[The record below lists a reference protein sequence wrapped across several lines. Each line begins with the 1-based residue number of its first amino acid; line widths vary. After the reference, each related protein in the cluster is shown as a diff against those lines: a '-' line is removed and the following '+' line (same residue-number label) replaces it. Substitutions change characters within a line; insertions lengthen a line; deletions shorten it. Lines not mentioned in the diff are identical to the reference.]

1 MKTLAQKQPV
11 ITFLLITFAWT
22 WLFWFAA
29 MLFRGQTLL
38 VTVIVLIGG
47 FGPAV
52 GGILTLDL
60 RSGQKPSMSPK
71 HTLTMLLI
79 SVLIFGVLSLR
90 YLVGNIPNFDILA
103 EDLTLTMPIVMIAVI
118 ASLVGGW
125 VFSSAVSDNSEVR
138 TGMDSILPKRL
149 SPLWTLFTVLFYPV
163 MILASWGL
171 STLLGMNTEFP
182 GLWEQPPLEILPLY
196 ILTFCVTLLIQ
207 GGNEEIGWRGFMQ
220 PELQKRFSPLVA
232 ALIVSVFWSLWHL
245 PLFLN
250 GVYDADLVMGMVS
263 GGIYRIPLAIF
274 LAWFYNR
281 SGGNLF
287 LTMFLHASFN
297 RTPSLLPTPSLMLMA
312 LCLIVAVVMVIKDKM
327 WHRIPQS

>member
-1 MKTLAQKQPV
+1 MKTLAQKHPV
-11 ITFLLITFAWT
+11 ITFLLINFVWT

-29 MLFRGQTLL
+29 ILLRGQTLL
-38 VTVIVLIGG
+38 VTAIVLIGG
-47 FGPAV
+47 YGPAI
-52 GGILTLDL
+52 GGILTLGL
-60 RSGQKPSMSPK
+60 RSGQKLSMSPK
-71 HTLTMLLI
+71 RTLTMFLI
-79 SVLIFGVLSLR
+79 SALIFGVLTLR

-103 EDLTLTMPIVMIAVI
+103 EDLTLTPPIVVVALI
-118 ASLVGGW
+118 ASLMGGW

-138 TGMDSILPKRL
+138 TGMASILPKRL
-149 SPLWTLFTVLFYPV
+149 SPLWTLFAVLFYPV

-171 STLLGMNTEFP
+171 SALFGMNAEYP
-182 GLWEQPPLEILPLY
+182 GLWDQSALEILPLY

-250 GVYDADLVMGMVS
+250 GVYDADVVMGMVS

-287 LTMFLHASFN
+287 LTMLLHASFN
-297 RTPSLLPTPSLMLMA
+297 RTPSLLPTPSLMLMV
-312 LCLIVAVVMVIKDKM
+312 LCLIVAVVMVVKDKM
-327 WHRIPQS
+327 WLRISQS

>member
-1 MKTLAQKQPV
+1 MKPFAQKYPV
-11 ITFLLITFAWT
+11 VTFLLITFVWT

-29 MLFRGQTLL
+29 MPFRGQTLL
-38 VTVIVLIGG
+38 VTAIVLIGG
-47 FGPAV
+47 FGPAI
-52 GGILTLDL
+52 GGILTLSL

-71 HTLTMLLI
+71 RTLTIILI
-79 SVLIFGVLSLR
+79 SALIFGVLTLR
-90 YLVGNIPNFDILA
+90 YLVGNIHNFDILA
-103 EDLTLTMPIVMIAVI
+103 EDLTLTTPIVMIAVV

-125 VFSSAVSDNSEVR
+125 VFSSAISDNSEVH
-138 TGMDSILPKRL
+138 TSMASMLPRRL
-149 SPLWTLFTVLFYPV
+149 PPLWTLFAVLFYPIMV
-163 MILASWGL
+163 LASWGL
-171 STLLGMNTEFP
+171 SALFGMNAEYP
-182 GLWEQPPLEILPLY
+182 GLWQQPALEILPLY
-196 ILTFCVTLLIQ
+196 ALTFCVTLLIQ

-232 ALIVSVFWSLWHL
+232 ALIISVFWSLWHL

-312 LCLIVAVVMVIKDKM
+312 LCLIVAVVMVVKDKM
-327 WHRIPQS
+327 WRKSS

>member
-1 MKTLAQKQPV
+1 MKTLAQKHPV

-29 MLFRGQTLL
+29 MPFRGQTLL
-38 VTVIVLIGG
+38 VTAIVLIGG
-47 FGPAV
+47 YGPAIS
-52 GGILTLDL
+52 GILTLDL
-60 RSGQKPSMSPK
+60 RSDQKPSISPK
-71 HTLTMLLI
+71 RIMTMLLI
-79 SVLIFGVLSLR
+79 SAVIFGVLTLR
-90 YLVGNIPNFDILA
+90 YLAGNISNFDILA
-103 EDLTLTMPIVMIAVI
+103 EDLTLTTPIVVIAVI

-125 VFSSAVSDNSEVR
+125 VFSSAVSDNTEVR
-138 TGMDSILPKRL
+138 TCMASILPTRL
-149 SPLWTLFTVLFYPV
+149 PPLWILFAVLFYPI

-171 STLLGMNTEFP
+171 SALFGMNAEYP
-182 GLWEQPPLEILPLY
+182 GLWEQPALEILPLY
-196 ILTFCVTLLIQ
+196 SLTFCMTLLIQ

-220 PELQKRFSPLVA
+220 PELQKRFNPLVA

-250 GVYDADLVMGMVS
+250 GVYDADVVMGMVS

-297 RTPSLLPTPSLMLMA
+297 RTPSLLPTPSLMLMVF
-312 LCLIVAVVMVIKDKM
+312 CLIVAAVMVVKDKM
-327 WHRIPQS
+327 WRKISLS

>member
-1 MKTLAQKQPV
+1 MKTLVQKYSV

-29 MLFRGQTLL
+29 MPFRGQTLL
-38 VTVIVLIGG
+38 VTAIVLIGG
-47 FGPAV
+47 YGPAI
-52 GGILTLDL
+52 GGILTLGL
-60 RSGQKPSMSPK
+60 RSGQKPSVSPK
-71 HTLTMLLI
+71 RTLTMLLI
-79 SVLIFGVLSLR
+79 SALIFGVLILR
-90 YLVGNIPNFDILA
+90 YLAGNIPNFDILA
-103 EDLTLTMPIVMIAVI
+103 EDLTLSAPMIVATLI

-125 VFSSAVSDNSEVR
+125 VFSSAVSENLSVR
-138 TGMDSILPKRL
+138 TGMASILPWRL
-149 SPLWTLFTVLFYPV
+149 PLLWTIFVVVFYPA
-163 MILASWGL
+163 MILISWGL
-171 STLLGMNTEFP
+171 SALFGMNVEYP
-182 GLWEQPPLEILPLY
+182 GLWEQPALEILPLY
-196 ILTFCVTLLIQ
+196 ILTFCMTLLIQ

-220 PELQKRFSPLVA
+220 PELQKRFNPLIA

-297 RTPSLLPTPSLMLMA
+297 RTPSLLPTPSLMLMV
-312 LCLIVAVVMVIKDKM
+312 LCLIVAVVMVVKDKM
-327 WHRIPQS
+327 WRKSS

>member
-1 MKTLAQKQPV
+1 MKTLAQKHPV
-11 ITFLLITFAWT
+11 ITFLLINFVWT

-29 MLFRGQTLL
+29 ILLRGQMLL
-38 VTVIVLIGG
+38 MTAIVLIGG
-47 FGPAV
+47 YGPAI
-52 GGILTLDL
+52 GGILTLSL
-60 RSGQKPSMSPK
+60 RSKQMPRMSPK
-71 HTLTMLLI
+71 CTLTMILI
-79 SVLIFGVLSLR
+79 SALIFGALTLR

-103 EDLTLTMPIVMIAVI
+103 EDLTLTTPIVIIALI

-138 TGMDSILPKRL
+138 TGMASILPRRL
-149 SPLWTLFTVLFYPV
+149 SPLWTLFAVLFYPI
-163 MILASWGL
+163 MILTSWRL
-171 STLLGMNTEFP
+171 SALFGMNAEYP
-182 GLWEQPPLEILPLY
+182 GLWEQPALEILPLY

-220 PELQKRFSPLVA
+220 PELQRRFSPLVA
-232 ALIVSVFWSLWHL
+232 ALIVSAFWSLWHL

-250 GVYDADLVMGMVS
+250 GVYDANLIVGMVS
-263 GGIYRIPLAIF
+263 GAIYRIPLAIF

-297 RTPSLLPTPSLMLMA
+297 RTPSLLPTPSLMLMV
-312 LCLIVAVVMVIKDKM
+312 LCLIVAVVMVVKDKM
-327 WHRIPQS
+327 WRKSS

>member
-1 MKTLAQKQPV
+1 MKPFAQKHPV
-11 ITFLLITFAWT
+11 IAFLLITFAWT

-29 MLFRGQTLL
+29 MPFRGQILL

-47 FGPAV
+47 YGPAV
-52 GGILTLDL
+52 GGILTLGL
-60 RSGQKPSMSPK
+60 RSGQKPSMSTK
-71 HTLTMLLI
+71 RTLSMLLI
-79 SVLIFGVLSLR
+79 SALILGVLTLR
-90 YLVGNIPNFDILA
+90 YLAGNISNFDILA
-103 EDLTLTMPIVMIAVI
+103 EDLTLTTPIVVIAVI

-138 TGMDSILPKRL
+138 TEMASILPWRL
-149 SPLWTLFTVLFYPV
+149 SPLWTLCAVLFYPV

-171 STLLGMNTEFP
+171 SALFGMNAEYP
-182 GLWEQPPLEILPLY
+182 GLWEQPALEILPLY
-196 ILTFCVTLLIQ
+196 ILTFCVTLLAQ
-207 GGNEEIGWRGFMQ
+207 GGNEELGWRGFMQ

-232 ALIVSVFWSLWHL
+232 ALIVSVLWSLWHL
-245 PLFLN
+245 PLILN
-250 GVYDADLVMGMVS
+250 GVYDADLVVGMVS

-297 RTPSLLPTPSLMLMA
+297 RTPSLLPTPSLMLMV
-312 LCLIVAVVMVIKDKM
+312 LCLIVAVVMVVKDKM
-327 WHRIPQS
+327 WRKSS

>member
-1 MKTLAQKQPV
+1 MKTLGQKHPV
-11 ITFLLITFAWT
+11 ITFLLITFVWT

-29 MLFRGQTLL
+29 MPFRGQTLL
-38 VTVIVLIGG
+38 VTAIVLIGG
-47 FGPAV
+47 YGPAI
-52 GGILTLDL
+52 GGIFTLRL
-60 RSGQKPSMSPK
+60 RSGQTPRMLPK
-71 HTLTMLLI
+71 HILTILLI

-103 EDLTLTMPIVMIAVI
+103 EDLTLTTPIVVLALI
-118 ASLVGGW
+118 ASLVGGC
-125 VFSSAVSDNSEVR
+125 VFSSAVSSNSEVR
-138 TGMDSILPKRL
+138 SGMASILPKQL
-149 SPLWTLFTVLFYPV
+149 FPLWTLFAVLFYPV

-171 STLLGMNTEFP
+171 SALFGMDAEYP
-182 GLWEQPPLEILPLY
+182 GLWEQPALEILPLY

-207 GGNEEIGWRGFMQ
+207 GGNEEVGWRGYMQ

-250 GVYDADLVMGMVS
+250 GVYDADLVVGMVS
-263 GGIYRIPLAIF
+263 GGVYRIPLAIF

-287 LTMFLHASFN
+287 LIMFLHASFN
-297 RTPSLLPTPSLMLMA
+297 RTPSLLPTSSLMLMV
-312 LCLIVAVVMVIKDKM
+312 LCLIVAVGMVVKDKM
-327 WHRIPQS
+327 WRKIS

>member
-1 MKTLAQKQPV
+1 MKTFVQKHPV
-11 ITFLLITFAWT
+11 ATFLLLNFAWT

-29 MLFRGQTLL
+29 MPFRGQTLL
-38 VTVIVLIGG
+38 ATAIVLVGG
-47 FGPAV
+47 YGPAI
-52 GGILTLDL
+52 GGILTLGL
-60 RSGQKPSMSPK
+60 RSEQKPSISPK
-71 HTLTMLLI
+71 RTLTMLLI
-79 SVLIFGVLSLR
+79 SALIFGVLTLR

-103 EDLTLTMPIVMIAVI
+103 EDLTLTMPVVVIAVI

-138 TGMDSILPKRL
+138 TGITSILPWRL
-149 SPLWTLFTVLFYPV
+149 SPLWTIFAVLFYPV
-163 MILASWGL
+163 MILVSWGL
-171 STLLGMNTEFP
+171 STLFGMSTEYP
-182 GLWEQPPLEILPLY
+182 DLWEQPTLEILPLY
-196 ILTFCVTLLIQ
+196 ILTFCMTLLIQ
-207 GGNEEIGWRGFMQ
+207 GGNEEVGWRGFMQ
-220 PELQKRFSPLVA
+220 PELQKKFSPLVA

-250 GVYDADLVMGMVS
+250 GVYDADLVVGMVS

-297 RTPSLLPTPSLMLMA
+297 RTPSLLPTPSLMLMV
-312 LCLIVAVVMVIKDKM
+312 LCLIVAVVIVVKDKM
-327 WHRIPQS
+327 WRKFS